1 VDWNWSVDDGTTTTT
16 ANEMDGTMNPTIT
29 TTTISLAITIIGGWM
44 WVTTFFMT
52 RADADSIHAA
62 GRNDL
67 RETYLELK
75 IDQANTEMAFI
86 EQGGVQTEETRGYEL
101 LKFSVQRMTQQ
112 LMDLQ

>member
-1 VDWNWSVDDGTTTTT
+1 
-16 ANEMDGTMNPTIT
+16 MNPAIT
-29 TTTISLAITIIGGWM
+29 TGTISLAVTIVGGWM

-52 RADADSIHAA
+52 RADADVIHAA
-62 GRNDL
+62 SKHDL

-86 EQGGVQTEETRGYEL
+86 EQGGVETAETRGYEL

>member
-1 VDWNWSVDDGTTTTT
+1 VDDGTDDT
-16 ANEMDGTMNPTIT
+16 ADSQMGGSMNPALT
-29 TTTISLAITIIGGWM
+29 TGTISLAVTIIGGWM

-52 RADADSIHAA
+52 RTDADIIHESTKH
-62 GRNDL
+62 DL

-75 IDQANTEMAFI
+75 IDSANTEMAFI
-86 EQGGVQTEETRGYEL
+86 ERSGVQTEDERKYDL